1 MQIVFEVEGIPK
13 GQPRPRAFARNGKAR
28 VYDPGTAE
36 AWKAAIALAA
46 KPHKPATPLEGPVYV
61 KIANRMPRPKAHFGT
76 GKKANTLKGTAPF
89 HHVSK
94 PDLDNLAKAA
104 LDALTELGFWRDD
117 AQICGLIATKIYDD
131 RVGATI
137 RIERDEPSE
146 Y

>member
-1 MQIVFEVEGIPK
+1 MPGMSC
-13 GQPRPRAFARNGKAR
+13 RPRCS
-28 VYDPGTAE
+28 T
-36 AWKAAIALAA
+36 
-46 KPHKPATPLEGPVYV
+46 
-61 KIANRMPRPKAHFGT
+61 
-76 GKKANTLKGTAPF
+76 
-89 HHVSK
+89 

-117 AQICGLIATKIYDD
+117 AQICGLIVTKIYDD